1 MHNRSVIDTG
11 VSPGRNAQTRLGR
24 ITTVFVVLI
33 ALLFVVK
40 LVQTVAERAGEPIS
54 DLAAFY
60 EGAARL
66 QDGLPLYETDV
77 DFYAKPIQYIY
88 PPPIALLLQPF
99 HSYATAWWVWAGVSF
114 ISWIAALALL
124 VRELS
129 GELRERIPP
138 AWWPLLL
145 AELIAFTPVLS
156 HFFWGQTQL
165 QLLLLLVISWMLLR
179 RDRDTAAGIVLGVAI
194 AIKIFPL
201 LLFVPLFARQR
212 WRCLI
217 AATLSAAAV
226 LAVSYAIVGW
236 EQAYVFFA
244 DVLPRHGGSVIAN
257 STNHTTIAAML
268 TNAFGAPALSY
279 YASLLVRALVMA
291 AVLYG
296 AWRMRDAAQ
305 AFALGAT
312 TLVLV
317 TPVVWEH
324 YFVLI
329 YLPWLD
335 ALARSTRRQQP
346 VLIVAY
352 FLFAAAMLVY
362 YTPGSLWLAAA
373 QLLPILGA
381 FLLLGVQLRQSV
393 ATSKQPAVGTRQ

>member
-1 MHNRSVIDTG
+1 MHDRSVVHTG
-11 VSPGRNAQTRLGR
+11 VSPARNAQTRLGR
-24 ITTVFVVLI
+24 ITTVFAVLI
-33 ALLFVVK
+33 ALLFVMK
-40 LVQTVAERAGEPIS
+40 LAQTVAERAGAPVS
-54 DLAAFY
+54 DLRAFF

-66 QDGLPLYETDV
+66 QAGRPLYETDV
-77 DFYAKPIQYIY
+77 DFYDTPIQYIY
-88 PPPIALLLQPF
+88 PPPIALLLQPL
-99 HSYATAWWVWAGVSF
+99 HGYITTWWVWAGVSLLA
-114 ISWIAALALL
+114 WVAALALL
-124 VRELS
+124 LRELS
-129 GELRERIPP
+129 SELHERVPP

-165 QLLLLLVISWMLLR
+165 QLLLLLVISWMFLR
-179 RDRDTAAGIVLGVAI
+179 RGRDVPAGIVLGVAI

-226 LAVSYAIVGW
+226 LALSYTIVGW
-236 EQAYVFFA
+236 DQAYVFFA
-244 DVLPRHGGSVIAN
+244 DVLPRHSGAVIAN
-257 STNHTTIAAML
+257 STAHTTIAAML
-268 TNAFGAPALSY
+268 TNAFGAPAFSY
-279 YASLLVRALVMA
+279 YASLLVRGLVMA

-305 AFALGAT
+305 AFALGMT

-324 YFVLI
+324 YFVLA

-335 ALARSTRRQQP
+335 ALARSSRRQQP

-352 FLFAAAMLVY
+352 FLFAAAMLIY
-362 YTPGSLWLAAA
+362 YTPNHLLLAAA

-381 FLLLGVQLRQSV
+381 FLLLGVQLRQ
-393 ATSKQPAVGTRQ
+393 PAVSSRQ

>member
-1 MHNRSVIDTG
+1 MQDRSIAQTG
-11 VSPGRNAQTRLGR
+11 ASPGRQAQSQLGR
-24 ITTVFVVLI
+24 ITMVFAVLI
-33 ALLFVVK
+33 ALLFLVK
-40 LVQTVAERAGEPIS
+40 LAQTLVERAGAPVS

-60 EGAARL
+60 DGAARL
-66 QDGLPLYETDV
+66 RAGLPLYETDV
-77 DFYAKPIQYIY
+77 DFYSKPIQYIY
-88 PPPIALLLQPF
+88 PPPIALLLEPID
-99 HSYATAWWVWAGVSF
+99 SYVTTWWVWAGVSLLA
-114 ISWIAALALL
+114 WAGALALL

-129 GELRERIPP
+129 GELRERVPP
-138 AWWPLLL
+138 AWWPLLVG
-145 AELIAFTPVLS
+145 ELIAFTPVLS

-179 RDRDTAAGIVLGVAI
+179 RDRDISAGAVLGVAI

-201 LLFVPLFARQR
+201 LLFAPLFARR
-212 WRCLI
+212 KWRCLI

-226 LAVSYAIVGW
+226 LALSYSIVGW
-236 EQAYVFFA
+236 DQAVVFFT
-244 DVLPRHGGSVIAN
+244 DVLPRHSGAVIAN
-257 STNHTTIAAML
+257 STAHTTIAAML
-268 TNAFGAPALSY
+268 TNAFGAPLFSY
-279 YASLLVRALVMA
+279 YASLLARGLVML
-291 AVLYG
+291 AVLYS

-305 AFALGAT
+305 AFALGMT

-335 ALARSTRRQQP
+335 ALARSSRRQQP
-346 VLIVAY
+346 VLILAY

-362 YTPGSLWLAAA
+362 HVPSSVLALA

-381 FLLLGVQLRQSV
+381 FLLLGVQLRQAPIDSEL
-393 ATSKQPAVGTRQ
+393 SIDS